1 MSKKETYYVIEVNKG
16 IYLSSSYGRGGYDFT
31 DDIKYA
37 KKYLDASNA
46 GNIARKSGGKVMCYT
61 ITHEVI
67 G

>member
-1 MSKKETYYVIEVNKG
+1 MRDKQTYYIVEINKG
-16 IYLSSSYGRGGYDFT
+16 IYLSSSYGMLGYDFT
-31 DDIKYA
+31 DDIKNA

-46 GNIARKSGGKVMCYT
+46 GKIARKSGGKVLCYT